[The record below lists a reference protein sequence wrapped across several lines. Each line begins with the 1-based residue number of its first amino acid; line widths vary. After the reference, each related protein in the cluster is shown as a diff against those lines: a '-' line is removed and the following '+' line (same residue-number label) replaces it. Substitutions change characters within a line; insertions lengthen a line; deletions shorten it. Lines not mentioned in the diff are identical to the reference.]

1 MIAAAVDAP
10 ITRRER
16 GEVGPAFGAARLAVL
31 AATGAAPETVC
42 SAPPIADVTEPEPGL
57 VDAFAAARERFA
69 RLYRVLRPEFAA
81 AADQRAATSS

>member
-1 MIAAAVDAP
+1 MIAAAVGAP
-10 ITRRER
+10 ITRRTG

-42 SAPPIADVTEPEPGL
+42 SAAPIADVTEPEPDL
-57 VDAFAAARERFA
+57 VAAFAAAHERFA

-81 AADQRAATSS
+81 AADQPAADAI